1 MKKTAIILL
10 TSAALSGC
18 ASIIKGG
25 SQDIDI
31 TTNNGQSVNATIFT
45 KSGIQETNIPQTIA
59 VQKDSQDI
67 TITVKEGRCNRE
79 SVTIAKSHIQPW
91 FWGNM
96 ITGGILGSATD
107 SLTGAM
113 WQYDNTIVVNV
124 DEKTTCK

>member
-1 MKKTAIILL
+1 MKKIAIILL

-25 SQDIDI
+25 SQNIDI

-67 TITVKEGRCNRE
+67 TITVKEGRCNKE

-91 FWGNM
+91 F
-96 ITGGILGSATD
+96 
-107 SLTGAM
+107 
-113 WQYDNTIVVNV
+113 
-124 DEKTTCK
+124 

>member
-1 MKKTAIILL
+1 MKKIAIILL

-25 SQDIDI
+25 SQNIDI

-67 TITVKEGRCNRE
+67 TITVKEGRCNKE
-79 SVTIAKSHIQPW
+79 SVTTAKSRIQPW

-96 ITGGILGSATD
+96 ITGGHPRFNNRLVNWRYVAIR
-107 SLTGAM
+107 
-113 WQYDNTIVVNV
+113 QYN
-124 DEKTTCK
+124 CRQRR

>member
-1 MKKTAIILL
+1 MKKIAIILL

-25 SQDIDI
+25 SQNIDI

-67 TITVKEGRCNRE
+67 AITVKEGRCNKE
-79 SVTIAKSHIQPW
+79 SVTTAKSRIQPW

-96 ITGGILGSATD
+96 ITGGILGSTTD

>member
-1 MKKTAIILL
+1 MKKISIIILK
-10 TSAALSGC
+10 SAALS
-18 ASIIKGG
+18 
-25 SQDIDI
+25 
-31 TTNNGQSVNATIFT
+31 GQSVNATIFT

-67 TITVKEGRCNRE
+67 TITVKEGRCNKE
-79 SVTIAKSHIQPW
+79 SVTTAKSRIQPW

-96 ITGGILGSATD
+96 ITGGILGSTTD

>member
-1 MKKTAIILL
+1 MKKIAIILL

-25 SQDIDI
+25 SQNIDI

-45 KSGIQETNIPQTIA
+45 KSGIQET
-59 VQKDSQDI
+59 
-67 TITVKEGRCNRE
+67 TITVKEGRCNKE
-79 SVTIAKSHIQPW
+79 SVTTAKSRIQPW

-96 ITGGILGSATD
+96 ITGGILGSTTD

>member
-67 TITVKEGRCNRE
+67 TITVKEGRCNKE
-79 SVTIAKSHIQPW
+79 SVTTAKSHIQPW
-91 FWGNM
+91 FWGNDNRGHPRFNNRLVNRSYVA
-96 ITGGILGSATD
+96 IR
-107 SLTGAM
+107 
-113 WQYDNTIVVNV
+113 QYN
-124 DEKTTCK
+124 CRQRR